1 MDHEAHEAQYERSMD
16 CPGHARMKPKVAR
29 GCMKGRALVI
39 QIQSKVA
46 VVVKPASEGM
56 RFEKIEGAK
65 CHLIRM
71 ARRLHIVTAMN
82 G

>member
-1 MDHEAHEAQYERSMD
+1 ME
-16 CPGHARMKPKVAR
+16 CPGHARMKPMVAR
-29 GCMKGRALVI
+29 GCMKGWALVN

-56 RFEKIEGAK
+56 RFQKIEGEK
-65 CHLIRM
+65 CRFIRK
-71 ARRLHIVTAMN
+71 ARRLHIVTVMN